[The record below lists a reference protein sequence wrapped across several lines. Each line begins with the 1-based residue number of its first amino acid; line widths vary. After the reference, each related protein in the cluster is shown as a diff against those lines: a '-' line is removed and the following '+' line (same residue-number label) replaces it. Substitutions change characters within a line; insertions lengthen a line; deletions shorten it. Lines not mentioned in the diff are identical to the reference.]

1 MKKWI
6 IFISICLNGSFLFGQ
21 RTANNFHELMR
32 SSNDM
37 MTNLDRAK
45 EFKILLSAI
54 NQAGLT
60 QTFEGNGP
68 VTLFAPTDRA
78 FEKLPRDRID
88 TLLKPNHAA
97 DLSYL
102 LSSHVIAGRV
112 TVKDIAEKIK
122 ANNGQAI
129 FTTLAG
135 SKLVARI
142 NGNRNIVLTDE
153 NGGESIITNFDIA
166 QSNGI
171 LHIVN
176 AVLMP
181 KLPGM

>member
-6 IFISICLNGSFLFGQ
+6 IFILICLNGSFLFAQ
-21 RTANNFHELMR
+21 RTVNNPNELMR
-32 SSNDM
+32 PSNDII
-37 MTNLDRAK
+37 TNLGRAK
-45 EFKILLSAI
+45 EFKILLSTI

-60 QTFEGNGP
+60 RTFDSNRP
-68 VTLFAPTDRA
+68 VTLFAPTDQA
-78 FEKLPRDRID
+78 FEKLPKDRID

-102 LSSHVIAGRV
+102 ISSHVIAGRV
-112 TVKDIAEKIK
+112 TVKDIVERIK
-122 ANNGQAI
+122 TNNGQAV

-135 SKLVARI
+135 SKLTARI
-142 NGNRNIVLTDE
+142 NSNRNIVLTDE
-153 NGGESIITNFDIA
+153 NGGESVISNFDIA

-176 AVLMP
+176 AVLIP
-181 KLPGM
+181 KLSGM

>member
-6 IFISICLNGSFLFGQ
+6 VFISICLNGSFLFAQ
-21 RTANNFHELMR
+21 RMVNNPHELMR
-32 SSNDM
+32 PSNDII
-37 MTNLDRAK
+37 TNLGRAK

-60 QTFEGNGP
+60 QTFESGGP
-68 VTLFAPTDRA
+68 VTLFAPTDQA
-78 FEKLPRDRID
+78 FEKLPKDRVD
-88 TLLKPNHAA
+88 TLLKPNHAT
-97 DLSYL
+97 DLGYL
-102 LSSHVIAGRV
+102 ISSHVIAGRV

-122 ANNGQAI
+122 THNGQAI

-135 SKLVARI
+135 SKLIARI

-153 NGGESIITNFDIA
+153 NGGESIISNFDIA
-166 QSNGI
+166 QSNGV